1 MLASQPLLLLALLSV
16 VGLPRTGTVSVTYR
30 GAVDDGFGN
39 CVAESWR
46 SPCVRP
52 ARNMFPDPRCERSI
66 GLGAWAVALLRAL
79 RVGRCCQQ
87 GLGPRTPSA
96 TKGEAACRH
105 AVPRCRLLPLV
116 AAAAALFAA
125 ALFKRERL

>member
-79 RVGRCCQQ
+79 RVGRCCDT
-87 GLGPRTPSA
+87 GVGTEDPFSY
-96 TKGEAACRH
+96 KG
-105 AVPRCRLLPLV
+105 
-116 AAAAALFAA
+116 
-125 ALFKRERL
+125 